1 LDSITDK
8 PKTLYNMADKK
19 GFSRLMM
26 AAKLPRAFWSTSE
39 EAIHSANDS
48 GSISGISLEAR
59 ANREWI
65 SQTPFPSTT
74 WTSAN
79 SERFGLADASA

>member
-1 LDSITDK
+1 MGSIK
-8 PKTLYNMADKK
+8 
-19 GFSRLMM
+19 
-26 AAKLPRAFWSTSE
+26 SE
-39 EAIHSANDS
+39 ELT
-48 GSISGISLEAR
+48 LEAR